1 MKITK
6 TRLEQIIREEL
17 KRYKEAA
24 TEAIFDPNE
33 FKVIYREVQGSLHE
47 NPAAMAAAAMA
58 ATQLRNQQG
67 KQIKATTAL
76 NDKSHT
82 QHDKAKSMFQRL
94 KDKFSG
100 KKESVVDEGKLSSQ
114 IKKAVMI
121 AIQMSGNMTGATD
134 KIEKIKKGLSKDKK
148 VADALRLANESI
160 NEAKS
165 LSKMN
170 TDELIKHWEKESK
183 TVEMMKDK
191 KQIDKTAYRVESGK
205 IARILNHL
213 GGLKKDMKESVNE
226 AKFDA
231 TGVDWS
237 GEMMW
242 KWVSKALK
250 TAGIKELKYTPMKSG
265 WLGGKFIWGGFYQ
278 VQANKRKDVLPFTV
292 DKKGNLHLNVSPNK
306 FVIGKIGKL
315 PQVVKNLKDF
325 KKSDLDVYESVN
337 EAVSPKGWNMSK
349 KFITILA
356 REVKNLQKYH
366 RQQNDE
372 DFLEVANYMELQ
384 LKYMK
389 KNLNES
395 VNEGKLNESLNT
407 KFEVHPTDPDQTERS
422 FVAVFKELAKG
433 HGSVID
439 YGPRETATYDWN
451 NQSNYDAAIKEYNVY
466 MKKIA
471 MRLNSTVH
479 DMNNIWKVWKKISTK
494 HRKKD
499 QVNETKESVTVTR
512 SELKE
517 LVGEVIKEGKF
528 QKLGVPT
535 DRASKVR
542 LLAIMKKL
550 RIPLAG
556 PKAKV
561 GYTLSQKGNKGILT
575 VPSKYFD
582 DVIEQMIKMNISVHS
597 A

>member
-17 KRYKEAA
+17 KRYKETA

-94 KDKFSG
+94 KDKFSD
-100 KKESVVDEGKLSSQ
+100 KKESTNEAKISVEPNWEGMWRFFKRMAKTNPGDWYKIQRAMGKEWTKINKMASKKGWVAESTNEGKLSSQ

-191 KQIDKTAYRVESGK
+191 KQIDKTTYRVESGK

-265 WLGGKFIWGGFYQ
+265 WLGGKFVWGGFYQ
-278 VQANKRKDVLPFTV
+278 VRANKRKDVLPFTV

-306 FVIGKIGKL
+306 FIVGKIGKL

-325 KKSDLDVYESVN
+325 KKSDLDVY
-337 EAVSPKGWNMSK
+337 
-349 KFITILA
+349 
-356 REVKNLQKYH
+356 
-366 RQQNDE
+366 
-372 DFLEVANYMELQ
+372 
-384 LKYMK
+384 
-389 KNLNES
+389 ES

-433 HGSVID
+433 HGPVID
-439 YGPRETATYDWN
+439 YGPRETAMYDWN
-451 NQSNYDAAIKEYNVY
+451 NQSNYDAAIKEYNKH
-466 MKKIA
+466 MNKIA
-471 MRLNSTVH
+471 KQLNATVK
-479 DMNNIWKVWKKISTK
+479 DMNNTWKVWGKISDK
-494 HRKKD
+494 YRKKD
-499 QVNETKESVTVTR
+499 QVNESKESVTVTR

-535 DRASKVR
+535 DREIGRAHV
-542 LLAIMKKL
+542 
-550 RIPLAG
+550 
-556 PKAKV
+556 
-561 GYTLSQKGNKGILT
+561 
-575 VPSKYFD
+575 
-582 DVIEQMIKMNISVHS
+582 
-597 A
+597 